1 MMASHPPWPPDY
13 HWVYPD
19 CTLAAL
25 PHQRTENKLKEHES
39 FMSSPREGRKVI
51 FIAWDL
57 AHLTDCCCLC
67 SPPQFY
73 DGNHQVIRRSLES
86 AEIMS
91 LALWRLCSLS
101 SVLEHVKLV
110 KPTLSGI
117 RRRVSQQRY
126 SVAAWSFLWKSGKK
140 PQSHQYDSLS
150 VCRSQQQTDVTNCVW
165 ISPMHS

>member
-91 LALWRLCSLS
+91 LSLWRLCNR
-101 SVLEHVKLV
+101 
-110 KPTLSGI
+110 TCQAYTISGI
-117 RRRVSQQRY
+117 RRKISQHRFIHLHFMEFSLKIRRKTSKSSIWQFI
-126 SVAAWSFLWKSGKK
+126 SMSEPAADWC
-140 PQSHQYDSLS
+140 Y
-150 VCRSQQQTDVTNCVW
+150 
-165 ISPMHS
+165 